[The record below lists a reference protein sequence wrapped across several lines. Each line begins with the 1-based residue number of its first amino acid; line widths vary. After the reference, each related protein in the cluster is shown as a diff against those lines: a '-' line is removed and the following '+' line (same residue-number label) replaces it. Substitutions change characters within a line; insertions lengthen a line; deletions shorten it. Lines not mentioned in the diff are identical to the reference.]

1 MTREPRRVARHTGAP
16 VSEQTPGAAKSEQ
29 RWTVRSMLA
38 WSRDWLAK
46 KGVENPRLDA
56 ELLLAHA
63 LNLPRIRLYIEHDKP
78 LEADELARF
87 KALILRRAEREPVA
101 YLLGVKEFY
110 GRPFAVDK
118 RAFIP
123 RPETELLV
131 QAVLAGL
138 AQPEREPAVER
149 SRQCLDQP
157 AQTAEAAPPVALG
170 AEHSRQCLDRA
181 PGVSGALVSGAQ
193 LSPGALRS
201 ADPGK
206 VRVLDLCTGSGAI
219 GVTLAAERESLQV
232 DLVELSPETAEV
244 ARKNA
249 TALAPGGARV
259 LVGDLFAPLEP
270 GTRYAAI
277 VSNPPYVPLRDQA
290 QLAPEITRHEP
301 PLALFSGEDGLD
313 AIRRIVAEA
322 PAWLEPGGLLALELD
337 PSQAEAARSLCAS
350 AGLIAI
356 DVSRDLAGL

>member
-149 SRQCLDQP
+149 
-157 AQTAEAAPPVALG
+157 
-170 AEHSRQCLDRA
+170 SRQCLDRA

-356 DVSRDLAGL
+356 DVSRDLAGLLRILTARAPR